1 MGNRLINNLLGNGSR
16 SIILNRTNI
25 VYKIED
31 LLNKDINNKTQKYH
45 SNSIKKEEKNIIQL
59 ERYFSDEEF
68 INDFWNLK
76 YNELLEKYQY
86 TYYIFESTPL
96 DFSNDDIP
104 YVLLPNN
111 YIEIKRYW
119 LMDNIYNEDGD
130 IISKTSKVRK
140 IKNGNQ
146 RKKKLFI
153 NGILRR
159 MMIQNLSFEHLLNNL
174 VYELYYF
181 IDNREDKI
189 DKKKL
194 FEIAKNVFKEDI
206 SKYSNLI
213 NKDEREFI
221 VNPYY
226 CEKYN
231 VTKRQARNIA
241 KKELNYQRIGELY
254 DCSLTDKENLTLFK
268 EYGLEISLITLKR
281 FRKDNNITKNKKQ
294 NKSQDSIITEET
306 IELSED
312 EKELITEQLNDEYNE
327 LNIEDNMINK
337 EQIETRLSKWNE
349 CKTIDELNQK
359 WINAKKYIIKES
371 ESIEERF
378 AMDLLIEKYY
388 SIASKS
394 IA

>member
-1 MGNRLINNLLGNGSR
+1 MLGNGSR

-45 SNSIKKEEKNIIQL
+45 SNSIKKEEENIIQL
-59 ERYFSDEEF
+59 ERYFSDNDY

-76 YNELLEKYQY
+76 YNDLLEKYKDV
-86 TYYIFESTPL
+86 YYIFESTPL
-96 DFSNDDIP
+96 DYSNDDVP
-104 YVLLPNN
+104 YILLPNN

-119 LMDNIYNEDGD
+119 LIDNVYNEDGD
-130 IISKTSKVRK
+130 IISKSSKVRK

-153 NGILRR
+153 NGILRKL
-159 MMIQNLSFEHLLNNL
+159 MIENLSFEHLLNNL
-174 VYELYYF
+174 VYELYYY

-189 DKKKL
+189 DKKTL
-194 FEIAKNVFKEDI
+194 FQIAINVFKEES
-206 SKYSNLI
+206 SKYTNLI
-213 NKDEREFI
+213 TKDKRDFI
-221 VNPYY
+221 VNPNY
-226 CEKYN
+226 CIKYN
-231 VTKRQARNIA
+231 VSKRQARNIA

-294 NKSQDSIITEET
+294 NKAQDSIISEEAVEV
-306 IELSED
+306 IEE
-312 EKELITEQLNDEYNE
+312 EKELITEHLNNEYNE
-327 LNIEDNMINK
+327 LNIEDDMINK
-337 EQIETRLSKWNE
+337 EQIETRLFKWTE